1 MAYHA
6 DSDTMAPLTPLGCH
20 FELLGGSADYVNR
33 LYYQEEGLPLEK
45 GGRVEY
51 GYLYLKLIL
60 IQIPVVLVFN
70 AQAKFFEQFRENII
84 E

>member
-1 MAYHA
+1 M
-6 DSDTMAPLTPLGCH
+6 PFFQLV
-20 FELLGGSADYVNR
+20 GGSADYINR
-33 LYYQEEGLPLEK
+33 LYYQEEGLPLET
-45 GGRVEY
+45 GGCVEY